1 MCDRKN
7 LEKRNPPIYHPSFM
21 LRWWVLCA
29 LWPFG
34 GVLVDA
40 WFILA
45 IQADASLIL
54 VLKI

>member
-1 MCDRKN
+1 VI
-7 LEKRNPPIYHPSFM
+7 EKIWKKEIPPIYHPSFM

-40 WFILA
+40 GSFWLFK
-45 IQADASLIL
+45 QTL
-54 VLKI
+54 VVS